1 VAQSLL
7 DAIRELEARDAVLAA
22 EIDDL
27 LQLEQEIA
35 DVRERAAAVQRFVAE
50 LPERRARSEAELADA
65 EASVAH
71 RADAVRAAE
80 AELSSAKNDEARA
93 AAERALAT
101 ARESLATAEAHVA
114 RVGEDLEALTRA
126 AEAMEREAAELEQ
139 QVRALAERVGEAP
152 ERGPAGIEPWG
163 AAARAA
169 VFARRTHAEAERDRV
184 IDEAAEV
191 GSAVT
196 GESLAGA
203 GVGAIRARVEAALSR
218 G

>member
-22 EIDDL
+22 EIDEL
-27 LQLEQEIA
+27 VALERDIA
-35 DVRERAAAVQRFVAE
+35 DLRERAADVQRFLGE
-50 LPERRARSEAELADA
+50 LPERRARAEAELADA

-71 RADAVRAAE
+71 RLEAARAAE
-80 AELSSAKNDEARA
+80 EEPERAKNDDARA

-114 RVGEDLEALTRA
+114 RVREDLDGLARSA
-126 AEAMEREAAELEQ
+126 DAMEAEGRELED
-139 QVRALAERVGEAP
+139 RALALGARLGEEP
-152 ERGPAGIEPWG
+152 EPGLTGIEPWG

-169 VFARRTHAEAERDRV
+169 VFAQRTHAEAERERG
-184 IDEAAEV
+184 IDEATEL

-203 GVGAIRARVEAALSR
+203 GVGAVRARVEAALNR

>member
-22 EIDDL
+22 ETEEL
-27 LQLEQEIA
+27 VQLEREIA
-35 DVRERAAAVQRFVAE
+35 DVRERAAAVQRFLDE
-50 LPERRARSEAELADA
+50 LPQRRARSEAEQSDA
-65 EASVAH
+65 EATIA
-71 RADAVRAAE
+71 RRRDAVHAAE
-80 AELSSAKNDEARA
+80 EELARAKNDDARV

-101 ARESLATAEAHVA
+101 AREFLETAEAHVA
-114 RVGEDLEALTRA
+114 RVRDDLDMLTR
-126 AEAMEREAAELEQ
+126 EARSVEREASELEQ
-139 QVRALAERVGEAP
+139 RAHALGERVGEEP
-152 ERGPAGIEPWG
+152 EPGLAAIEPWG

-169 VFARRTHAEAERDRV
+169 VFAQRTHAEAERERL
-184 IDEAAEV
+184 IDEATEL

-203 GVGAIRARVEAALSR
+203 SVPAVRARVEATLSR

>member
-7 DAIRELEARDAVLAA
+7 DAIRELEARDTVLAA
-22 EIDDL
+22 EIDEL
-27 LQLEQEIA
+27 VQLERDIA
-35 DVRERAAAVQRFVAE
+35 DVRERTAALQRFLAE
-50 LPERRARSEAELADA
+50 LPEQRARAEAELADA
-65 EASVAH
+65 EAAVAH
-71 RADAVRAAE
+71 RLEAVRVAE
-80 AELSSAKNDEARA
+80 EEPARAKNDDARD

-114 RVGEDLEALTRA
+114 RVRGDLDGLMGS
-126 AEAMEREAAELEQ
+126 AEAMEREAANLEK
-139 QVRALAERVGEAP
+139 RALAVGARVGDEP
-152 ERGPAGIEPWG
+152 EPGLAGIEPWG

-169 VFARRTHAEAERDRV
+169 VFAQRTHAEAERERG
-184 IDEAAEV
+184 IDEAAEL

-203 GVGAIRARVEAALSR
+203 GVGAVRARVEAALNR

>member
-27 LQLEQEIA
+27 LQLEHEIA
-35 DVRERAAAVQRFVAE
+35 DVRERAAAEQRFLAE
-50 LPERRARSEAELADA
+50 LPERRARADAELADA
-65 EASVAH
+65 EAAVAH
-71 RADAVRAAE
+71 RTDAVRASE
-80 AELSSAKNDEARA
+80 EELARTQNDEAHA

-114 RVGEDLEALTRA
+114 RVGADLEGLTRA
-126 AEAMEREAAELEQ
+126 AEAMKKETAELDQ
-139 QVRALAERVGEAP
+139 RVLALGARVGEEP
-152 ERGPAGIEPWG
+152 EPGLEGIEPWG

-169 VFARRTHAEAERDRV
+169 VFARRTHAEAERDRL

>member
-7 DAIRELEARDAVLAA
+7 DAIRELEARDTVLAA
-22 EIDDL
+22 EIDEL
-27 LQLEQEIA
+27 VELEREIA
-35 DVRERAAAVQRFVAE
+35 DLRERAAAVQRFHAE
-50 LPERRARSEAELADA
+50 FPERRARAEAELAEA
-65 EASVAH
+65 EAAVAH
-71 RADAVRAAE
+71 RLEAVHAAE
-80 AELSSAKNDEARA
+80 EEPARAKSDDARA

-114 RVGEDLEALTRA
+114 RVREDLDGLTRA
-126 AEAMEREAAELEQ
+126 ADAMEAEGRELQ
-139 QVRALAERVGEAP
+139 DRALAVGARVGEEP
-152 ERGPAGIEPWG
+152 EPGLGGIEPWG

-169 VFARRTHAEAERDRV
+169 VFAQRTHAEAERERG
-184 IDEAAEV
+184 IDEATEL

-203 GVGAIRARVEAALSR
+203 GVRAVRARVEAALNR